1 MSFFKG
7 HTRILYIKDGEDY
20 KPVACLTSNPM
31 SEGAEML
38 RTTTAESGGWRTSI
52 PTNQYFSI
60 DFEGMQIATGD
71 DFDDTMLSYDTLR
84 EKKRSKELV
93 EWQIRSSESS
103 TVDEGS
109 GYIVDINEENQVGDF
124 LTFSGTIE
132 GFGEPVFSRGAYA
145 YWQNGDTMLF
155 QNGAQIIFN

>member
-20 KPVACLTSNPM
+20 KPVGCLTSNPL

-52 PTNQYFSI
+52 PTNQFFSI
-60 DFEGMQIATGD
+60 SFEGMQILTGE

-84 EKKRSKELV
+84 EKKRAKDLI
-93 EWQIRSSESS
+93 EWQIQS
-103 TVDEGS
+103 TENSNVDEGS
-109 GYIVDINEENQVGDF
+109 GYITDINEENSVGEY

-132 GFGEPVFSRGAYA
+132 GFGEPVFSRGAYD
-145 YWQNGDTMLF
+145 YWQNGNGFLF
-155 QNGAQIIFN
+155 QNGSPMLF